1 MRILAGRPKGDG
13 YILISVLAVVAL
25 LSGLVAALLLVGR
38 AAVDT
43 AGLESRALRREA
55 LLQSAVTVVGYQLFV
70 LKRPEEAVNGQQ
82 LRLGEGVVSVTVA
95 SEAGK
100 VDLNGSGK
108 ELLEAAYTAAGL
120 RSSSSASSEISST
133 QALNAESFASRV
145 IAWRSAGGQ
154 TGADT
159 AQASRDPGLGPGLG
173 PGLDQGLGHG
183 PRNGPFRSLDDLRF
197 VAGISAGAFERLRPF
212 LTVYNAPG
220 RLSAFS
226 APAALVA
233 ALPGLSAGTLRELLS
248 VRQRRSAASAQRLSE
263 LLEGQASLI
272 DTAMPRTYRVG
283 IEIHADERLAGRR
296 LTVVLS
302 AGATADW
309 PYQVL
314 DWTDGG

>member
-1 MRILAGRPKGDG
+1 MRILTGRPKGDG

-70 LKRPEEAVNGQQ
+70 LKRPEDAVNGQQ
-82 LRLGEGVVSVTVA
+82 LRLGEGVVTVTVA

-108 ELLEAAYTAAGL
+108 ALLEAAYTAAGL
-120 RSSSSASSEISST
+120 RSLSPASPEMSSPQS
-133 QALNAESFASRV
+133 LNPEAFASRV

-159 AQASRDPGLGPGLG
+159 AQASRDPGLG

-233 ALPGLSAGTLRELLS
+233 ALPGLSAGTLREVLS

-314 DWTDGG
+314 NWTDGG